1 MGGVLS
7 VYRTVRQQDPHNQ
20 VPSILTLVL
29 LAHLSRM
36 KRFKI
41 FQAYTQWNLVAFLF
55 NYSFRLRWE
64 APLVC
69 NSMAIMT
76 CFNCAQVDARAD
88 LIIRSGL
95 SPFYFLLG
103 DFAVHTMPALVLI
116 SWCVRHKR
124 RIKLQHGL
132 LALLGQLHFAY
143 SQAGNLDLGGIYV
156 PHDGNA
162 AWMSAVLAQ
171 SLTPFLV
178 NVLIDGHWAQG
189 AAIALAIN
197 APALLKLLGLRRRI
211 NKHTIEA
218 DKQRRKAEADEDS
231 RNGER

>member
-1 MGGVLS
+1 MG
-7 VYRTVRQQDPHNQ
+7 
-20 VPSILTLVL
+20 
-29 LAHLSRM
+29 
-36 KRFKI
+36 
-41 FQAYTQWNLVAFLF
+41 
-55 NYSFRLRWE
+55 

-143 SQAGNLDLGGIYV
+143 SQAG
-156 PHDGNA
+156 
-162 AWMSAVLAQ
+162 MSAVLAQ

-218 DKQRRKAEADEDS
+218 DKQRRRQKPTRIAEMAS
-231 RNGER
+231 GNNRCYLH